1 MKCRFTGTFLYIKLP
16 DITLQKAFVAVLVTV
31 IMKLVSLAGR
41 KCMRTIHVVQMY
53 EDYTCCPN
61 AVFVIPCP
69 TLVLISF

>member
-1 MKCRFTGTFLYIKLP
+1 ML
-16 DITLQKAFVAVLVTV
+16 
-31 IMKLVSLAGR
+31 S
-41 KCMRTIHVVQMY
+41 KCMRTIHVVQMYEMY